1 MARLRSDLGF
11 TVILQG
17 ITLHPGDEIPEG
29 ITVAD
34 RLTERGAERGAAAET
49 EDKPERKPEQKRRA
63 AK

>member
-11 TVILQG
+11 TVILHG

-34 RLTERGAERGAAAET
+34 RLTERGAAAET

>member
-11 TVILQG
+11 TVILHG

-34 RLTERGAERGAAAET
+34 RLTERGAAAET
-49 EDKPERKPEQKRRA
+49 EDKPAGESEPESKRKRRA